1 MYGLGKKLSFFR
13 YEQHD
18 DFEAKCICKR
28 YGRGRCSNSG
38 AILYN
43 IQDWLVLLFY
53 LFFMIFYHISDNGL
67 FQSIMSLDTVFQ
79 TIKNF

>member
-1 MYGLGKKLSFFR
+1 MFEVIVSDAAWVKTCFC

-28 YGRGRCSNSG
+28 YGRGRYSNSG
-38 AILYN
+38 AILCN

-53 LFFMIFYHISDNGL
+53 LFFMGY
-67 FQSIMSLDTVFQ
+67 
-79 TIKNF
+79 